1 MPIPSEGRVLLLD
14 KPVGPTSFD
23 AVAAVKRGWRE
34 RRVGH
39 TGTLDPLADGLLVVC
54 VGEAT
59 KLVPY
64 LTDCDKVYEATI
76 RLGRETRSGD
86 LDGET
91 LTEVPE
97 AVANAVETPRI
108 LDAIAQLTGEIE
120 QRPPVFSAIKV
131 DGRPLYERA
140 RAGEDVEAPLR
151 RVRVDTFE
159 LLSRDGADLQVRV
172 ACGKG
177 TYIRSLAID
186 VGRAV
191 GTGGHLTALRRTR
204 LGTFEVSDA
213 RTLAEFSADPEAAL
227 ASALRPADAIPW
239 LPRHFPT
246 PSLELMIRQGKSP
259 TVDWGEGRHV
269 VLTTAGTLI
278 AIVDVDAAG
287 MLRVVRGFVEQPA

>member
-91 LTEVPE
+91 VSEVPI
-97 AVANAVETPRI
+97 AVAEAVETPRI
-108 LDAIAQLTGEIE
+108 LESFARLTGEIE

-131 DGRPLYERA
+131 DGRPLYARA

-151 RVRVDTFE
+151 QVRVDAFD
-159 LLSRDGADLQVRV
+159 LLARDGAELRVRV

-191 GTGGHLTALRRTR
+191 GVGGHLTALRRTR
-204 LGTFEVSDA
+204 LGSFDVGDAVSLATFNA
-213 RTLAEFSADPEAAL
+213 QPESAL
-227 ASALRPADAIPW
+227 AGALRPADAVPW
-239 LPRHFPT
+239 LPRHVPT
-246 PSLELMIRQGKSP
+246 PELALMIRQGKSP
-259 TVDWGEGRHV
+259 TVDWGAGRHV
-269 VLTTAGTLI
+269 VLTNTGTLI

-287 MLRVVRGFVEQPA
+287 ALRVVRGFVEQPA